1 MLIKK
6 KSFANSVVEF
16 STPQSNRTNLFN
28 HLKTHHNSTMNA
40 KKIRATVVDK
50 NRPASAQTSLK
61 ASEYPSSSQRHLN
74 ISPIPFYLSSKVSV

>member
-50 NRPASAQTSLK
+50 NL
-61 ASEYPSSSQRHLN
+61 
-74 ISPIPFYLSSKVSV
+74 